1 VVDVSNADSR
11 QGSTEPAERFA
22 LAYEQCSEPILRY
35 FLRRLSS
42 IDAAADATADVFVVA
57 WRRIAEMPDG
67 NESRLWLF
75 GVARLTLQNEMRRR
89 RRHDTLTER
98 LRIELAASRTQS
110 HADGANGSLQTAMD
124 MLSESDRELLRL
136 TGWDGLTP
144 SEAAHVL
151 NIEPHVARVRLHRAR
166 GRLRDFLSEEFVGVE
181 KRPGATGTC
190 GSQGAACAP
199 SSPKEIA

>member
-1 VVDVSNADSR
+1 VNNSDSR
-11 QGSTEPAERFA
+11 HGSTEPAERFA

-35 FLRRLSS
+35 FLRRLSG

-98 LRIELAASRTQS
+98 LRIELAAWPL
-110 HADGANGSLQTAMD
+110 GLQRRIDCQAP
-124 MLSESDRELLRL
+124 L
-136 TGWDGLTP
+136 T
-144 SEAAHVL
+144 
-151 NIEPHVARVRLHRAR
+151 
-166 GRLRDFLSEEFVGVE
+166 
-181 KRPGATGTC
+181 
-190 GSQGAACAP
+190 
-199 SSPKEIA
+199 